1 MDRARLIEVSRL
13 YHEQNLTQAQIARR
27 LGISR
32 PTVSRMLTEARDLGL
47 ARVIIADEPS
57 VDTASI
63 ENEVLQRYP
72 VRSVHVVTGP
82 SAGPDF
88 VLRRTAQAS
97 ARIVS
102 EHITDGDRIGLA
114 WGRTIFEVVCALP
127 ARALQEVQLVQVMGN
142 IDNAS
147 VPSYAMETLT
157 TAASLLNAE
166 EALALPCPILVAT
179 PAIRASLTSDPR
191 VKEVLARARGCTTI
205 LLNLALSDES
215 SCLYRSGYVTSDD
228 LEMLRNRGSVG
239 SIAGHFV
246 DSAGSIVSPELD
258 NRTIS
263 VPLHDIRRAR
273 TVISCVADQRKAGV
287 LHAAL
292 MAGLIDVLVM
302 DSDTARALLLSD
314 WEAASGP
321 PTESP

>member
-47 ARVIIADEPS
+47 ARVIIADDQT

-63 ENEVLQRYP
+63 ENEVLERYP
-72 VRSVHVVTGP
+72 VRSVHVVTSS

-88 VLRRTAQAS
+88 VLHRTAQAS
-97 ARIVS
+97 AKIVS
-102 EHITDGDRIGLA
+102 EHITDGDRIGLT
-114 WGRTIFEVVCALP
+114 WGRTLFELVCALP
-127 ARALQEVQLVQVMGN
+127 ARALQGVQLVQIMGN

-157 TAASLLNAE
+157 TAASLLHAE
-166 EALALPCPILVAT
+166 QALALPCPILVAN
-179 PAIRASLTSDPR
+179 PSIRRSLTSDLR
-191 VKEVLARARGCTTI
+191 VKEVLARGRECTTV

-215 SCLYRSGYVTSDD
+215 SCLYRSGYLEPED
-228 LEMLRNRGSVG
+228 LQMLRSRGSVG

-246 DSAGSIVSPELD
+246 DAAGSIVSPELD

-263 VPLHDIRRAR
+263 VALHDIRRAR

-292 MAGLIDVLVM
+292 LAGLIDVLTM
-302 DSDTARALLLSD
+302 DSDTARALILGD
-314 WEAASGP
+314 WESAWSP
-321 PTESP
+321 RTESL